1 MNKEEII
8 VKIAGDTQ
16 IEEESVALII
26 NSFLEIIT
34 KDSLN
39 NELTKREKS
48 RKTTF
53 KYGRKS
59 TIKKSISYRRSIPKQ
74 INVVYSLKNINNKI
88 QLEIK
93 SSSVENKFSAK
104 MGGDGGGANE

>member
-8 VKIAGDTQ
+8 VKIAGDTK
-16 IEEESVALII
+16 IREEYVTLII
-26 NSFLEIIT
+26 NSFLEILT

-39 NELTKREKS
+39 NELTKIEKN
-48 RKTTF
+48 KNTTF
-53 KYGRKS
+53 KYGRRS
-59 TIKKSISYRRSIPKQ
+59 TVKKPIFCRRSIPKQ
-74 INVVYSLKNINNKI
+74 INVVYSLKNINDEI

-93 SSSVENKFSAK
+93 SSSVKNQFSAK